1 MKKKKAVKSASRTK
15 AKTKSKK
22 LAVKKSKAIQPKT
35 AAKSSAPKKGFHP
48 QLKVYADAPALF
60 SESAHLLMEIAR
72 KAVAERGRFVVA
84 LSGGSTPKGLFHQ
97 LTEEPYYSLMP
108 WAKTFVFWVDE
119 RHVPLTD
126 EISNYR
132 MTHENLLSKVP
143 IPPEQIFPGTD
154 PRRSVHDAAV
164 WVERRLQKF
173 FGLGKPPVFDFCLM
187 GMGDDGH
194 TASLFPG
201 TPQLN
206 EQEKWVVGYFV
217 DPSKKERVSLTFPVL
232 NAARLLVVLAEG
244 PKKAEMLQKVL
255 EGPSEPPRY
264 PIQYLRPSPGELV
277 FLVDQAAA
285 KLLRKK

>member
-1 MKKKKAVKSASRTK
+1 MKKKKTVKAASGSKTKLKKSDVKKITAVKS
-15 AKTKSKK
+15 
-22 LAVKKSKAIQPKT
+22 KT
-35 AAKSSAPKKGFHP
+35 AAAQSVPFKKGFRP
-48 QLKVYADAPALF
+48 QVKIYADATTLF

-72 KAVAERGRFVVA
+72 KAVAERGRFIVA
-84 LSGGSTPKGLFHQ
+84 LSGGSTPKGLFQQ

-126 EISNYR
+126 ETSNYR

-164 WVERRLQKF
+164 WAERRLQKF

-201 TPQLN
+201 MPQLN

-244 PKKAEMLQKVL
+244 PKKAEMLKKVL
-255 EGPSEPPRY
+255 EGPSDPPRY
-264 PIQYLRPSPGELV
+264 PIQYLRPAPGELV